1 MLVWEECGHLPYLE
15 KPAQFNAVVDA
26 FIREG

>member
-1 MLVWEECGHLPYLE
+1 MRPPSYLE